1 MARTRILVTG
11 ASGLVG
17 GRLAEILSTAH
28 DVTAVR
34 HRGPVPEGL
43 PVVDADILDR
53 GALDRAFETARPD
66 AVVHCAAIADPDR
79 CEREPDLARRCNVE
93 SSVEIARRCRER
105 GARFVTFSTDLVF
118 GGDRSFVTE
127 EDPPRPLMHY
137 GRTKV
142 EAEDAVLA
150 ESREA
155 VVLRIALVIGRGFGP
170 RTSATEAVAA
180 ALAAGRRPRLFLDQY
195 RTPIDPASIAD
206 VVARVLDRK
215 AWGRFHVGG
224 AERLSRYELGQRVA
238 RVLGLPADLEG
249 MRSAEQAVPRPA
261 EASLDSSRA
270 RRELGWEPRPLDDA
284 IRDGRRPTV

>member
-43 PVVDADILDR
+43 SVVDADILDR

-66 AVVHCAAIADPDR
+66 VVLHSAAMADPDR
-79 CEREPDLARRCNVE
+79 CEREPDLARRCNLE
-93 SSVEIARRCRER
+93 SSAEIARRCRER

-118 GGDRSFVTE
+118 GGDRAFVTE
-127 EDPPRPLMHY
+127 EERPRPLLHY

-150 ESREA
+150 ESGEA
-155 VVLRIALVIGRGFGP
+155 AVLRIALVIGRGFGP
-170 RTSATEAVAA
+170 RTSATESVAA
-180 ALAAGRRPRLFLDQY
+180 ALAAGRRPRLFTDQY

-206 VVARVLDRK
+206 AVARVLDRK
-215 AWGRFHVGG
+215 KSGRFHIGG

-249 MRSAEQAVPRPA
+249 MSSAEQAVPRPG

-270 RRELGWEPRPLDDA
+270 RRELDWEPRPLDDM

>member
-1 MARTRILVTG
+1 MTRSRILVTG

-17 GRLAEILSTAH
+17 GRLAEVLSAAH

-43 PVVDADILDR
+43 PVVDADILDP
-53 GALDRAFETARPD
+53 GAMDRAFETARPQ
-66 AVVHCAAIADPDR
+66 AVVHCAAMADPDR
-79 CEREPDLARRCNVE
+79 CEREPDLAHRCNVE
-93 SSVEIARRCRER
+93 SSAEIARRCRET

-118 GGDRSFVTE
+118 AGDRAFVTE
-127 EDPPRPLMHY
+127 EEPPRPLQHY
-137 GRTKV
+137 GRTKA
-142 EAEDAVLA
+142 EAEDGVLA
-150 ESREA
+150 ESRDA

-170 RTSATEAVAA
+170 RSSASEAVAA

-206 VVARVLDRK
+206 AVARVLERS
-215 AWGRFHVGG
+215 ASGRFHVGG

-249 MRSAEQAVPRPA
+249 MSSAEQAVPRPG

-270 RRELGWEPRPLDDA
+270 RRELGWEPRPLDDM